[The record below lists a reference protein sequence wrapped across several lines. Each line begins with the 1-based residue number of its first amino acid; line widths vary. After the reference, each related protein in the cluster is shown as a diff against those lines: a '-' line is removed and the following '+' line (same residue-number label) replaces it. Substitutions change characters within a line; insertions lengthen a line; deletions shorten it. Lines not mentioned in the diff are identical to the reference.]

1 MLPERLVITIGAM
14 KCGTSSLHE
23 YLGAHPRIA
32 MSRRKELDYFLER
45 AGRRRD
51 PSWYMRQLA
60 AHGKPAALV
69 HGESSPNYAKAHI
82 FPGVP
87 ERIRAE
93 APEARLVYLVRD
105 PTRRALSHYAHNLA
119 KGRERRPV
127 DEALRPEPRNNY
139 IETSLYGWQL
149 QAYLR
154 CFPAERILVL
164 QLEELSRAPREAMRK
179 VHSFLGVDADE
190 ADASFDTVHH
200 ASGAKRM
207 PTDLGRRLRRLPGG
221 RSLVAAAPGLFTKP
235 LPPIAASDATIE
247 RLRERF
253 AADCAWL
260 RAHTGL
266 ALAGWSV

>member
-1 MLPERLVITIGAM
+1 MLARRLVITIGAM

-23 YLGAHPRIA
+23 YLGSHPQVA
-32 MSRRKELDYFLER
+32 MSRRKELDYFLDR
-45 AGRRRD
+45 GGRRKEA
-51 PSWYMRQLA
+51 SWYQRQLA
-60 AHGKPAALV
+60 APEKPGALV

-93 APEARLVYLVRD
+93 APEARLVYMVRD
-105 PTRRALSHYAHNLA
+105 PVKRALSHYAHNLA

-139 IETSLYGWQL
+139 VETSLYGWQL

-154 CFPAERILVL
+154 CFDADRILVL
-164 QLEELSRAPREAMRK
+164 QLEQLSRDPRAAMRE
-179 VHSFLGVDADE
+179 VHSFLGVDVDHV
-190 ADASFDTVHH
+190 DPSFDTVHH
-200 ASGAKRM
+200 SSGEKRM
-207 PTDLGRRLRRLPGG
+207 PNELGWRLGRLPGG
-221 RSLVAAAPGLFTKP
+221 GSLVDAAPSLFTKP
-235 LPPIAASDATIE
+235 LPKPVASDETIE

-253 AADCAWL
+253 AGDCAWL